1 MLNKIIGL
9 PEVLI
14 NTPVPLETSEKLKGW
29 PGPVLAFSM
38 SACANLESFI
48 VENRKDGDDFHVAV
62 RPKPPYMKKDGFLR
76 EETESTSSASL
87 KE

>member
-1 MLNKIIGL
+1 
-9 PEVLI
+9 
-14 NTPVPLETSEKLKGW
+14 
-29 PGPVLAFSM
+29 SM

-76 EETESTSSASL
+76 EETESATSASL